1 MVVLGLL
8 LIVLGVLAI
17 LAGVFLN
24 EGTGEL
30 LGIDMGS
37 VGVFLVGVAAGAL
50 LLWGFSILKWGT
62 KRGLAR
68 RRESKEL
75 SRLSE
80 KLDRVESDRGDTDG
94 DTDGD
99 TTPSS

>member
-1 MVVLGLL
+1 MVVLGFL
-8 LIVLGVLAI
+8 LIILGALAI

-30 LGIDMGS
+30 LGADMGS
-37 VGVFLVGVAAGAL
+37 VGIFLVGVAAGAL
-50 LLWGFSILKWGT
+50 VLWGISILKWGT

-68 RRESKEL
+68 RRENKEL

-80 KLDRVESDRGDTDG
+80 KLDRVEADRRDDG
-94 DTDGD
+94 DDATR
-99 TTPSS
+99 